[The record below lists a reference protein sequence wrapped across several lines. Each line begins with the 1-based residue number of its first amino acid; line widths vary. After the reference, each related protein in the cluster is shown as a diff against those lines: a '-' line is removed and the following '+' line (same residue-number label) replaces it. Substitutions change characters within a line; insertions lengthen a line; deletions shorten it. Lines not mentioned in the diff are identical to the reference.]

1 MEVPLQEPQ
10 VPPEPLGP
18 HVPPMPQDLFCEGDM
33 TNVELR
39 ASLMNLTQLMTAQTR
54 VINYHF
60 ISQDNQGVGPQS
72 NASTPASKIQDS

>member
-39 ASLMNLTQLMTAQTR
+39 ASLMNLTQLMTAQAH
-54 VINYHF
+54 VVNNHF
-60 ISQDNQGVGPQS
+60 MG
-72 NASTPASKIQDS
+72 

>member
-1 MEVPLQEPQ
+1 M
-10 VPPEPLGP
+10 PPEPQE
-18 HVPPMPQDLFCEGDM
+18 HQVPQVSLMPLYFFDEGDM
-33 TNVELR
+33 TNEEFSS
-39 ASLMNLTQLMTAQTR
+39 SLMNLTQLMTAQTH